1 MAGLYLLDT
10 NIVSHLV
17 RQPQGPVAEHI
28 ADVGEANVLTS
39 VIVACELRY
48 GAAKRGSRRLT
59 RRVDAVLTAMT
70 IRPLESDIERVYASI
85 RVALERKGTPIGAHD
100 LLIAAHARALD
111 AVCVTDNV
119 AEFKRVP
126 ALEGSELA
134 EVTAHPSLG
143 TRSAEHSHPVSRAQ
157 PPGRPRHSPSRARVG
172 GPAAAPPGRRR
183 RHRQDAERLETGR
196 TNVHRARRHR

>member
-1 MAGLYLLDT
+1 MADLYLLDT
-10 NIVSHLV
+10 NLLSHLV

-28 ADVGEANVLTS
+28 ADVGETNVLTS

-59 RRVDAVLTAMT
+59 RQVEAVLSAMT

-100 LLIAAHARALD
+100 MLIAAHARAID
-111 AVCVTDNV
+111 AVCVTDNI

-126 ALEGSELA
+126 ALKVQNWL
-134 EVTAHPSLG
+134 
-143 TRSAEHSHPVSRAQ
+143 R
-157 PPGRPRHSPSRARVG
+157 
-172 GPAAAPPGRRR
+172 
-183 RHRQDAERLETGR
+183 
-196 TNVHRARRHR
+196 